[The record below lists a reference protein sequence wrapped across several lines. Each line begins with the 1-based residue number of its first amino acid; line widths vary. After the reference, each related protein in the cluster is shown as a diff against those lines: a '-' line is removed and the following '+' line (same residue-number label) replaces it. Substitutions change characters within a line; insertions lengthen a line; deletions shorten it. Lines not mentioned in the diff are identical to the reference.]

1 MKKTL
6 SLILALMMTVL
17 TVNVFAENTYTAS
30 DWAKEELKKAEEM
43 NLIPE
48 TLLSEDLTKDI
59 TRQEF
64 AAVSVKLYE
73 KLSGEKAEEV
83 KENPFTDTSDS
94 YVLKAYNL
102 GVTTG
107 TSETAFSPENLLNR
121 EQAATMLT
129 RIHF

>member
-73 KLSGEKAEEV
+73 
-83 KENPFTDTSDS
+83 
-94 YVLKAYNL
+94 
-102 GVTTG
+102 
-107 TSETAFSPENLLNR
+107 
-121 EQAATMLT
+121 
-129 RIHF
+129 